1 MLTWKQGYIV
11 GVCSTGKFP
20 ATWDTSC
27 GISIALCSGSSH
39 DKYMSST
46 TDGGQIRPHTVN
58 RNFKE
63 LYMLHPQ

>member
-1 MLTWKQGYIV
+1 MLTWKQAYIV

-46 TDGGQIRPHTVN
+46 TDGGGKYTHIQ
-58 RNFKE
+58 
-63 LYMLHPQ
+63 